1 MSQLVNMKNGLSPRS
16 TVAIL
21 AIIVLILSGLMLS
34 SLAYATTYYVKP
46 GQSIQS
52 FINAANP
59 GQIVEVQNGTYHEN
73 VNVTKPLTLMGMGN
87 PIIDAGGK
95 GSAITISAGGTTL
108 MGFEATGSGKDA
120 RDAGIRVLSD
130 GNTIKYNTAVEND
143 NYGIILY
150 YAEKNNVVSNNV
162 TDNKKGGI
170 LLVHANNNQVWG
182 NHAGMNWDGIS
193 LQTSRG
199 NTIMA
204 NNLTRNKMGINISN
218 INLSESVTAKGK
230 DKGKGVSI
238 AYISGKQSTPY
249 SIGKNGT
256 NSSSAGANLLYQN
269 DLQDNI
275 QNAFDDGNNQWDNG
289 EIGNHFNDYN
299 AREHGCNDRNRDGI
313 CDSGYSIPGGR
324 NVDRMPRASPEAILS
339 YRSRGLMG
347 SELKMDQRTYL
358 PGQDVS
364 VSFVAPGN
372 FSGWVGVMKTD
383 RPGAKR
389 SRANQDTAL
398 SYQELEGSS
407 GVVKL
412 KAPADEGS
420 FDLRMFNTTSGEEM
434 VSLDFGVR
442 IPTINATPARVNTC
456 ELITVSY
463 NGAPGYEND
472 WIAMY
477 KSGSPDDSYTNRQ
490 YLDGKENGTLTLY
503 ASDPGSYEFRLFENG
518 SYTKLA
524 TSNSV
529 EIKIEKG
536 TKVEAT
542 PSQVA
547 PGGTVTITYRGAPPE
562 GTAIIGMYG
571 VNRPD
576 KFSLGKR
583 SVGSENCGRMTWQLP
598 TAPGQYDFR
607 MFRSEI
613 TSWGQG
619 AYHLLGQSN
628 VVTVS

>member
-1 MSQLVNMKNGLSPRS
+1 MKNGLSPRS

-21 AIIVLILSGLMLS
+21 AIIVLILSG
-34 SLAYATTYYVKP
+34 LAYATTYYVKP

-59 GQIVEVQNGTYHEN
+59 GQIIEVQNGTYHESF
-73 VNVTKPLTLMGMGN
+73 NVTKTLTLIGVGN

-95 GSAITISAGGTTL
+95 GSAITISAGGTIL
-108 MGFEATGSGKDA
+108 LGFTATGSGKDA
-120 RDAGIRVLSD
+120 KDAGIMVLSD
-130 GNTIKYNTAVEND
+130 GNTIKDNTAVEND
-143 NYGIILY
+143 NYGIILN
-150 YAEKNNVVSNNV
+150 YAEKNDVFLNNV
-162 TDNKKGGI
+162 TENKKGGI
-170 LLVHANNNQVWG
+170 LLVHSNNNQVWG
-182 NHAGMNWDGIS
+182 NNASMNWDGIS
-193 LQTSRG
+193 VETSRG

-204 NNLTRNKMGINISN
+204 NNLTRNTMGINISN
-218 INLSESVTAKGK
+218 INLSESVSA
-230 DKGKGVSI
+230 KGKGVSI

-249 SIGKNGT
+249 SIGQNST
-256 NSSSAGANLLYQN
+256 NSSAAGANLLYQN

-275 QNAFDDGNNQWDNG
+275 QNAFDDGNNQWDNS
-289 EIGNHFNDYN
+289 EIGNHFSDYD
-299 AREHGCNDRNRDGI
+299 AREQGCNDGNRDGI
-313 CDSGYSIPGGR
+313 CDSGYIIPGGR
-324 NVDRMPRASPEAILS
+324 NVDRMPKASPDAILS

-347 SELKMDQRTYL
+347 SELKMDRRTYQ
-358 PGQDVS
+358 PGQDFS
-364 VSFVAPGN
+364 VSFVAPEN
-372 FSGWVGVMKTD
+372 FTGRVEVMKAD
-383 RPGAKR
+383 RPGEKG
-389 SRANQDTAL
+389 SKANQDTAL
-398 SYQELEGSS
+398 SYQELAGSS

-420 FDLRMFNTTSGEEM
+420 FYLRMVNTTSGEEM

-442 IPTINATPARVNTC
+442 IPTINATPALLNTC
-456 ELITVSY
+456 ELITVNY

-477 KSGSPDDSYTNRQ
+477 KSGSPDDSFTNRQ

-536 TKVEAT
+536 NKVEAT

-562 GTAIIGMYG
+562 GTGIIGMYG

-598 TAPGQYDFR
+598 TTPGQYDFR

-619 AYHLLGQSN
+619 AYQLLGQSN